1 MSEHATVLTTEL
13 ARYLAG
19 LAAQEDDF
27 LRDLRHQSAAAGIPP
42 IGIAP
47 EQATMI
53 QILLRFGGAA
63 RVLEIGTL
71 AGYSAI
77 AMARA
82 LQPPAELHSI
92 EINAD
97 YADFAQKWVARSE
110 VADRITIHRGN
121 AVELITTFD
130 TASFDA
136 VFIDADKTPS
146 IHYLEQAKRV
156 VRSGGL
162 VLIDNAFAYGELL
175 AESPARKD
183 DVWAIQKFNE
193 FIARD
198 DALTSVILPTG
209 DGMWVAIRE

>member
-19 LAAQEDDF
+19 LAAKEDDF
-27 LRDLRHQSAAAGIPP
+27 LCELRQASAEAGIPP

-53 QILLRFGGAA
+53 QILLRFGRAG
-63 RVLEIGTL
+63 RVLEVGTL

-77 AMARA
+77 AIARA

-92 EINAD
+92 EINED
-97 YADFAQKWVARSE
+97 YADFAEDWIARSD
-110 VADRITIHRGN
+110 VAGRISIHRGN
-121 AVELITTFD
+121 AVDLITTFD
-130 TASFDA
+130 EASFDA

-146 IHYLEQAKRV
+146 VHYLEQAKRV
-156 VRSGGL
+156 VRPGGL

-175 AESPARKD
+175 EESPARKD